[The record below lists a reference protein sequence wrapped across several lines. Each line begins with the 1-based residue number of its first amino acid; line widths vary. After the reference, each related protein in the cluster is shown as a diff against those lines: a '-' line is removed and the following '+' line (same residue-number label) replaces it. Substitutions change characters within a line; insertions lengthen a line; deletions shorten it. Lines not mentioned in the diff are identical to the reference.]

1 MANELKDRV
10 AIVTCAGGGLGRS
23 HALMLARHCAR
34 VVVNDR
40 DGDAAARVAAE
51 IVNAGGLAMAAA
63 ASVTDQAEV
72 AAMVDGATSLWAGV
86 EILVNNAGILRAKRV
101 TKLDLANTTSEKG
114 SVQKGRELRGELEGR
129 RDLKKEITK

>member
-10 AIVTCAGGGLGRS
+10 AIVTGAGGGLGRS
-23 HALMLARHCAR
+23 HALMLARHGAR

-63 ASVTDQAEV
+63 ASVTDEAEV
-72 AAMVDGATSLWAGV
+72 AAMVDGATSIWGGV
-86 EILVNNAGILRAKRV
+86 DILIHNACLLRDKSF
-101 TKLDLANTTSEKG
+101 TKLDLDAFLPVLPLPTLCSTLS
-114 SVQKGRELRGELEGR
+114 SYLVFLQ
-129 RDLKKEITK
+129 

>member
-10 AIVTCAGGGLGRS
+10 AIVTGAGGGLGRS
-23 HALMLARHCAR
+23 HALMLARHGAR

-63 ASVTDQAEV
+63 ASVTDEAEV
-72 AAMVDGATSLWAGV
+72 AAMVDGATSIWGGV
-86 EILVNNAGILRAKRV
+86 GILITNAGILRAKTFPTMDPAHFPPV
-101 TKLDLANTTSEKG
+101 STAHLMGPA
-114 SVQKGRELRGELEGR
+114 
-129 RDLKKEITK
+129 